1 MSITKEEFNK
11 RLANNEITF
20 EQFEAVINLS
30 TEISKAVNVTHKRN
44 QKLLEISQYILDER
58 MKVSN
63 ELQNIDMFTEF
74 EKYKAKQIE
83 CTTLDKIYT
92 KVISL
97 VYSAIEEISK
107 DTKEDEEFRLI
118 LESKL
123 FESK

>member
-1 MSITKEEFNK
+1 MNITKEEFNK

-30 TEISKAVNVTHKRN
+30 TEISKAVNVTRKRN
-44 QKLLEISQYILDER
+44 QKLLDISQYILDER

-63 ELQNIDMFTEF
+63 ELLNIDMFTEF
-74 EKYKAKQIE
+74 EKYKEKQIE
-83 CTTLDKIYT
+83 CATLDKINT
-92 KVISL
+92 KVNSL

-107 DTKEDEEFRLI
+107 DTKVDEEFRFI